1 MFVFS
6 AITSA
11 IANTLEKWDFCYRK
25 LKPTMLEDE
34 THDLKE
40 DGEMFSKL
48 NPCYSIEDILTY
60 EDTHLGKFSHYNKV
74 NGRV

>member
-1 MFVFS
+1 
-6 AITSA
+6 
-11 IANTLEKWDFCYRK
+11 
-25 LKPTMLEDE
+25 MLGDE

-60 EDTHLGKFSHYNKV
+60 EDTHLGTVFVMLTHLLGVYLKFIVHKSYFHVLSYEWALYQ
-74 NGRV
+74 